1 MALSRV
7 LQSQPQPEVEV
18 VILLM
23 VVFWCIGLPV
33 KANNARVILNG
44 GQKVTFVKPDGY
56 FTLDFIFLITPN
68 FLNNP
73 LQSHNVHAGTTLLQL
88 RPVADPGFFSNDVT
102 VRVDVSARNPGKVQ
116 AALTENRR
124 GLNELGLEPLR
135 EEQYYESNVTD
146 DWIYDGGD
154 VLDAQTNPEEIR
166 KAQEEM
172 RNQGFPS
179 LANLMPGGGR
189 SNEVSVWTHK

>member
-1 MALSRV
+1 MCPLTPPKSSPPPTPRVGITDSLIVMALSRV
-7 LQSQPQPEVEV
+7 LQSQPQPGTL
-18 VILLM
+18 ILL
-23 VVFWCIGLPV
+23 FPS
-33 KANNARVILNG
+33 ILSMN
-44 GQKVTFVKPDGY
+44 PN
-56 FTLDFIFLITPN
+56 LLITN
-68 FLNNP
+68 LDIFMIYR
-73 LQSHNVHAGTTLLQL
+73 V
-88 RPVADPGFFSNDVT
+88 F